1 MRMMNFCNQCNH
13 FQCWHIGNLDFLVF
27 LSFLINIGN
36 ILGYSRTEFQSGYN
50 GYKVFRGV
58 AGKGYLRGIR

>member
-13 FQCWHIGNLDFLVF
+13 SLSRHIGNLDFLVF

-36 ILGYSRTEFQSGYN
+36 ILGYSRTEFQTGYN
-50 GYKVFRGV
+50 GYKVNEGD
-58 AGKGYLRGIR
+58 LI